1 MQSRTT
7 AVSTGRSALAQFT
20 PAVGAAAA
28 AAALRFVVCRPP
40 SGLGH
45 QMRHLFGMR
54 RVSRVLRRTT
64 CAAAPTRASG
74 ALAAAADA
82 AAAHPTTAHPAA
94 AAALFAAPDGGAHL
108 ERARQ
113 L

>member
-1 MQSRTT
+1 
-7 AVSTGRSALAQFT
+7 
-20 PAVGAAAA
+20 
-28 AAALRFVVCRPP
+28 
-40 SGLGH
+40 
-45 QMRHLFGMR
+45 MRHLCILR
-54 RVSRVLRRTT
+54 RVCRVRRRALS
-64 CAAAPTRASG
+64 AAASTRASV

-82 AAAHPTTAHPAA
+82 ATAHPTTAHAAA